1 MASRRRTS
9 PKRSKRRGSKRRGSK
24 KRSQKRRSPSRRRGS
39 KSRIYSASRPLNLKK
54 SSLSKHRY
62 STKAAVGARHAAL
75 AKAVHA
81 YGGHKVWSKLN
92 LISILNKNRSPA
104 TSTIMTRDKN
114 WVKRTY
120 L

>member
-1 MASRRRTS
+1 MASRKRSAS
-9 PKRSKRRGSKRRGSK
+9 PKR
-24 KRSQKRRSPSRRRGS
+24 RRSKSRSRK

-54 SSLSKHRY
+54 NSLSKHGY
-62 STKAAVGARHAAL
+62 STKTGVTARHAAL
-75 AKAVHA
+75 KKAIHM
-81 YGGHKVWSKLN
+81 YGSHVVWSKLN

-114 WVKRTY
+114 WVKREF

>member
-1 MASRRRTS
+1 MASRKRSASPKR
-9 PKRSKRRGSKRRGSK
+9 PKRSKRRGSK
-24 KRSQKRRSPSRRRGS
+24 SRS

-54 SSLSKHRY
+54 NSLSKYGY
-62 STKAAVGARHAAL
+62 STKAGVTARHAAL
-75 AKAVHA
+75 KKAIHMYSSHV
-81 YGGHKVWSKLN
+81 VWSKLN

-114 WVKRTY
+114 WVKREF

>member
-1 MASRRRTS
+1 MASRRRSS
-9 PKRSKRRGSKRRGSK
+9 PKRSKRRSPSRKRGSK
-24 KRSQKRRSPSRRRGS
+24 KRSS

-54 SSLSKHRY
+54 SSLSKHGY
-62 STKAAVGARHAAL
+62 STKAGVGARHAAL
-75 AKAVHA
+75 TKAVHA
-81 YGGHKVWSKLN
+81 YGGHAVWSKLN